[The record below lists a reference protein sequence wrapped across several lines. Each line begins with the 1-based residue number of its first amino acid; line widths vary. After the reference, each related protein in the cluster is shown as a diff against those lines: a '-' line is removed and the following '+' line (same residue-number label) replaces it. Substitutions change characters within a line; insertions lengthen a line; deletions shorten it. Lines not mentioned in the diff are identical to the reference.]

1 MRPLKTAAIGIL
13 LVAIDINVGSFDLLF
28 DPLGYV
34 LVLLGAHRLAD
45 RHDGFRWARIA
56 AAVGLVASV
65 FTALLRRTVTTSDE
79 GGGGMTFSSTQVV
92 EPEWSTGIEMIA
104 QAGFVIGVCTALIA
118 LSRTERVRSAAR
130 TLRVALPVTDAVLLG
145 GAWLVQLAI
154 VQGVEP
160 SGVAG
165 AAGLLLI
172 PLAILAVVLA
182 IWFFITLVRASRE
195 APFRLDEPTDMIPG

>member
-13 LVAIDINVGSFDLLF
+13 LVAIDINLGAFDLLF
-28 DPLGYV
+28 DPLGYL

-45 RHDGFRWARIA
+45 RHEGFRWARIA

-65 FTALLRRTVTTSDE
+65 FTALLRRTVSTSED
-79 GGGGMTFSSTQVV
+79 GGGMTFSSTQIV
-92 EPEWSTGIEMIA
+92 EPAWANGVELVA
-104 QAGFVIGVCTALIA
+104 QAGFVIGVCTAMIA
-118 LSRTERVRSAAR
+118 LSRTEQVRSAAR

-145 GAWLVQLAI
+145 GGWLVQLAI
-154 VQGVEP
+154 VEGVEP

-165 AAGLLLI
+165 AAALLLI
-172 PLAILAVVLA
+172 PLAIAAVVLA

-195 APFRLDEPTDMIPG
+195 APFRLDDPADMIPG

>member
-130 TLRVALPVTDAVLLG
+130 TLRVALPVTAAVLLG
-145 GAWLVQLAI
+145 GGWLVQLAI

>member
-34 LVLLGAHRLAD
+34 LVLLGVHRLVD
-45 RHDGFRWARIA
+45 RHAGFRWARIA

-92 EPEWSTGIEMIA
+92 DPEWSTGIEMIA